1 MHILESYSLNC
12 GAKIDKPFIYKSFF
26 PLPFDKFIILA
37 PNSKVHG
44 KDYNYYQD
52 VINCILP
59 FLEKENIKIIQ
70 VGPKDSPVYEGVA
83 NLCGQTTINQIA
95 YLVENSILFLGT
107 DGFESQVAG
116 SANVPIVSMNSLT
129 YSKNTGPFFGDK
141 NIQKVFESFKNT
153 GNGKA
158 SFNANES
165 PKSINT
171 IKPEEI
177 ANAVFEKLNI
187 NNKIPFETVFFG
199 EKYTK
204 NIIQES
210 IANHK
215 AIHFHPDGIVEI
227 RTDEDYNE
235 ECFFTQLSQYK
246 KAVVVADKE
255 INLNIINQF
264 KQNIQMLVFKIT
276 KENSINFL
284 KKVKEIGVKIFLISD
299 LNKEEVNQEKIKY
312 YEFGNINKLNECSEE
327 VINNLKKD
335 IDKLYYRSSK
345 ITSSN
350 EKLHYS
356 LAAKQKGVSLNNK
369 IEYQKV
375 IDSPVFWKN
384 LEFFTIVKL
393 NS

>member
-26 PLPFDKFIILA
+26 PLPFDKFIVFA
-37 PNSKVHG
+37 PNSKLHG
-44 KDYNYYQD
+44 KDYSYYQD
-52 VINCILP
+52 VLNCILP
-59 FLEKENIKIIQ
+59 FIENSNIKIIQ
-70 VGPKDSPVYEGVA
+70 VGPKDSPSYDGVF
-83 NLCGQTTINQIA
+83 NLCGQTSINQTA
-95 YLVENSILFLGT
+95 YLIEKSIMFLGT

-116 SANVPIVSMNSLT
+116 NENIPIVSINGLT
-129 YSKNTGPFFGDK
+129 YSTNTGPFFGDK
-141 NIQKVFESFKNT
+141 NIQKVFESFKNV

-158 SFNANES
+158 SFNINES

-171 IKPEEI
+171 IKPEDI
-177 ANAVFEKLNI
+177 ANAVFDKLNI
-187 NNKIPFETVFFG
+187 KNKTPFETLFFG

-204 NIIQES
+204 NIIQEC

-215 AIHFHPDGIVEI
+215 SIHFNPDSPVEI

-235 ECFFTQLSQYK
+235 ECFLTQLSQYK
-246 KAVVVADKE
+246 KSTVVADKK
-255 INLNIINQF
+255 INLDILSKF
-264 KQNIQMLVFKIT
+264 RQNIQMFVFKIT
-276 KENSINFL
+276 KENNVDFL
-284 KKVKEIGVKIFLISD
+284 KKVKEIGIKIFLISD
-299 LNKEEVNQEKIKY
+299 LSKEEVAQEKIKY
-312 YEFGNINKLNECSEE
+312 YEFGNINKLNEYNEE

-345 ITSSN
+345 IISSN
-350 EKLHYS
+350 EKLYYS
-356 LAAKQKGVSLNNK
+356 FASKQKGVSLNNK

-375 IDSPVFWKN
+375 IDSPIFWKN